1 VSANASPSRPST
13 TGQTNP
19 PRELARY
26 RISTGERIIV
36 GQRVLAVVRLTDVPA
51 DGRGRRY
58 LIERGLTA
66 MAELEAVVA
75 DYLAQ
80 ARRWD
85 AVPVEPCWLERPDT
99 GSER

>member
-1 VSANASPSRPST
+1 MTATAQTPPEDARL
-13 TGQTNP
+13 TNP

-26 RISTGERIIV
+26 RISAGERIVV
-36 GQRVLAVVRLTDVPA
+36 GQRVLGVVRLTDLPA
-51 DGRGRRY
+51 DGHGRRY

-80 ARRWD
+80 AEHWD
-85 AVPVEPCWLERPDT
+85 AIPVEPCWLQRPDT
-99 GSER
+99 RSAP

>member
-1 VSANASPSRPST
+1 MMTATAPTRPSDARP
-13 TGQTNP
+13 TNP

-26 RISTGERIIV
+26 RISAGERIVV
-36 GQRVLAVVRLTDVPA
+36 GQRVLGVVRLTDVPA
-51 DGRGRRY
+51 DGHGRRY

-80 ARRWD
+80 AEDWD
-85 AVPVEPCWLERPDT
+85 AVPVEPCWLERPDAP
-99 GSER
+99 SAP

>member
-1 VSANASPSRPST
+1 MTATAPTRPNDARP
-13 TGQTNP
+13 TNP

-26 RISTGERIIV
+26 HISAGERIVV
-36 GQRVLAVVRLTDVPA
+36 GQRVLGVVRLTDVPA

-66 MAELEAVVA
+66 MAELEAIVT

-80 ARRWD
+80 AQRWD
-85 AVPVEPCWLERPDT
+85 AVPVEPCWLDPPEAATAP
-99 GSER
+99 

>member
-1 VSANASPSRPST
+1 MTTAAPTHPTDARP
-13 TGQTNP
+13 TNP

-26 RISTGERIIV
+26 RISAGERIVV
-36 GQRVLAVVRLTDVPA
+36 GQRVLGIVRLTDVPA
-51 DGRGRRY
+51 DGHGRRY

-80 ARRWD
+80 AEYWD

-99 GSER
+99 GTAP

>member
-1 VSANASPSRPST
+1 MSANASPSRPST

-36 GQRVLAVVRLTDVPA
+36 GQRVRGVVRLTDVPA
-51 DGRGRRY
+51 TWRGRRY
-58 LIERGLTA
+58 LIERELTA
-66 MAELEAVVA
+66 MAELEAIVA

-85 AVPVEPCWLERPDT
+85 AVPVKPCSLARPET
-99 GSER
+99 GRLR

>member
-1 VSANASPSRPST
+1 MMPATAPTRPNDARP
-13 TGQTNP
+13 TNP

-26 RISTGERIIV
+26 RISAGERIVV
-36 GQRVLAVVRLTDVPA
+36 GQRVLGVVRLTDVPA
-51 DGRGRRY
+51 DGHGRRY

-80 ARRWD
+80 AEHWD
-85 AVPVEPCWLERPDT
+85 AVPVEPCWLERPDAP
-99 GSER
+99 SAP